1 MIAKV
6 TSSSVNSMLLKSAGF
21 LKGEHLRFLDNGA
34 QGVFMFDLLPHSDFL
49 L

>member
-6 TSSSVNSMLLKSAGF
+6 TSSSVNSRPLKHALL
-21 LKGEHLRFLDNGA
+21 LNGEHGRFPDNGA